1 MGVGTVGKM
10 GEGINRYKVP
20 VMKPVSH
27 GDVMYGLATI
37 ANNYYIAYLKVAWRV
52 DLENSH
58 HKKTLL

>member
-1 MGVGTVGKM
+1 MGIVGKM

-20 VMKPVSH
+20 VMKRVSH
-27 GDVMYGLATI
+27 GDVMYSLAPI
-37 ANNYYIAYLKVAWRV
+37 ANNYYVAYLKVAWRV